1 MTVLHAG
8 LGFVLAMVVASVQGS
23 AIVQRFEVGNHF
35 PNQIATGTF
44 QYFDN
49 SSGLQ
54 TLQSVTIET
63 NLQQW
68 SGFFAVDNDDTT
80 LKTGLANK
88 GVTANISS
96 SAPRLNPIVS
106 SGLTLLD
113 MTNLNLI
120 MTKTFNLQPNSGD
133 MVGQYNQTLASDW
146 DSLVGPTYA
155 NRNEMTRGPVQA
167 RYQSDYMW
175 DLDPLNATFDI
186 TFITSQQEN
195 FSGSGNLWT
204 SGGASEAA
212 GYIQIVYT
220 YIPEPGSLSLLG
232 LGAAGLLLRRRK
244 SK

>member
-1 MTVLHAG
+1 MKVLNVAIG
-8 LGFVLAMVVASVQGS
+8 TALALVVTS
-23 AIVQRFEVGNHF
+23 AQAHVIVQRFDVANHF
-35 PNQIATGTF
+35 PNQTATGTF

-80 LKTGLANK
+80 LKTGIANK

-96 SAPRLNPIVS
+96 SAPRLNPTVA
-106 SGLTLLD
+106 SGITLAQ
-113 MTNLNLI
+113 MTNLSLV

-133 MVGQYNQTLASDW
+133 AVGQYNQTLASDW
-146 DSLVGPTYA
+146 DSLLGPTYA
-155 NRNEMTRGPVQA
+155 SRNKMTRGPVQA
-167 RYQSDYMW
+167 RYQNDYMW

-195 FSGSGNLWT
+195 FIGSGNLWT
-204 SGGASEAA
+204 SGGACEAA
-212 GYIQIVYT
+212 GYIQIVYN
-220 YIPEPGSLSLLG
+220 YIPEHGSLSLLG
-232 LGAAGLLLRRRK
+232 LVSAGLQLRRRK
-244 SK
+244 CK